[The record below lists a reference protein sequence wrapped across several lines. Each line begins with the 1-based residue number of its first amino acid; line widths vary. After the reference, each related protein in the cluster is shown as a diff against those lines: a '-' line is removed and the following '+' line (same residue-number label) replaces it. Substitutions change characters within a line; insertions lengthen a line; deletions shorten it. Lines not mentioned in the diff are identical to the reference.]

1 MFNALKVAIL
11 FPVFLYVCL
20 GFFNFF
26 LNNTKLEL
34 HSNIL
39 DCGIFSLQPDLQ
51 SAQIIQ
57 KLLLSYFIDSEGLHS
72 LLIRNEELTQE
83 NKQMKKNSD
92 NVSQLKPI

>member
-1 MFNALKVAIL
+1 MHLKLQFFFQFFCMCVW
-11 FPVFLYVCL
+11 VFLI
-20 GFFNFF
+20 FF

-72 LLIRNEELTQE
+72 LLMRNEELTQE
-83 NKQMKKNSD
+83 NKQMKKNGD